1 MVALKLG
8 EAIFILIF
16 FHQLYLYSLSQVE
29 PFFVTLALY
38 DASAGKKI
46 SADLHLDLNHP
57 LVSPLTSCIYK
68 RLLNLSILLHYSL
81 SFNVLNEEVHSITS

>member
-1 MVALKLG
+1 MKQMCV
-8 EAIFILIF
+8 F
-16 FHQLYLYSLSQVE
+16 FQVE

-57 LVSPLTSCIYK
+57 LVSHQLK
-68 RLLNLSILLHYSL
+68 L
-81 SFNVLNEEVHSITS
+81 